1 MYTLTHQK
9 SRLPKTTLLAACCAF
24 FYSSNGAATESVEYD
39 SSFLMG
45 TGASSIDVKRYS
57 QGNPT
62 PPGVYNVRVFINQQ
76 SVASL
81 ELPFVDIGENS
92 AAACITLKNLA
103 QLHIKQ
109 PEYPI
114 TLLAREGE
122 EGDCL
127 DIKKSIEQA
136 EVSYDGSEQHLEISV
151 PQAYVYKTYG
161 GYVDPSLW
169 ESGINA
175 AMLSYSLNAYHS
187 DSKNGNRDSIYGAF
201 NTGLNLGAWHLRAR
215 GNYNWSQDNGNS
227 FDFQDRY
234 LQRDIP
240 AIRSQVIVGDAY
252 TTGETFDSVNVRGM
266 RLYSD
271 SRMLP
276 SALASYAPIIRGVAN
291 SNAKVTVTQNGYK
304 IYESTVPPGEFVIDD
319 L

>member
-1 MYTLTHQK
+1 
-9 SRLPKTTLLAACCAF
+9 
-24 FYSSNGAATESVEYD
+24 
-39 SSFLMG
+39 MG

-127 DIKKSIEQA
+127 DIKNRSSKRKSA
-136 EVSYDGSEQHLEISV
+136 MTAVSSIWKSRFRRLTSIKHMAVMLTPHFGSRVL
-151 PQAYVYKTYG
+151 
-161 GYVDPSLW
+161 
-169 ESGINA
+169 
-175 AMLSYSLNAYHS
+175 M
-187 DSKNGNRDSIYGAF
+187 
-201 NTGLNLGAWHLRAR
+201 
-215 GNYNWSQDNGNS
+215 
-227 FDFQDRY
+227 
-234 LQRDIP
+234 
-240 AIRSQVIVGDAY
+240 
-252 TTGETFDSVNVRGM
+252 
-266 RLYSD
+266 
-271 SRMLP
+271 
-276 SALASYAPIIRGVAN
+276 
-291 SNAKVTVTQNGYK
+291 
-304 IYESTVPPGEFVIDD
+304 PPCF
-319 L
+319 LTH

>member
-24 FYSSNGAATESVEYD
+24 FYSSNGAVTESVEYD

-161 GYVDPSLW
+161 GYVTPHF
-169 ESGINA
+169 G
-175 AMLSYSLNAYHS
+175 
-187 DSKNGNRDSIYGAF
+187 
-201 NTGLNLGAWHLRAR
+201 
-215 GNYNWSQDNGNS
+215 
-227 FDFQDRY
+227 
-234 LQRDIP
+234 
-240 AIRSQVIVGDAY
+240 
-252 TTGETFDSVNVRGM
+252 
-266 RLYSD
+266 
-271 SRMLP
+271 SRVLM
-276 SALASYAPIIRGVAN
+276 
-291 SNAKVTVTQNGYK
+291 
-304 IYESTVPPGEFVIDD
+304 PPCF
-319 L
+319 LTH

>member
-1 MYTLTHQK
+1 
-9 SRLPKTTLLAACCAF
+9 
-24 FYSSNGAATESVEYD
+24 
-39 SSFLMG
+39 
-45 TGASSIDVKRYS
+45 
-57 QGNPT
+57 NPT

-240 AIRSQVIVGDAY
+240 AI
-252 TTGETFDSVNVRGM
+252 
-266 RLYSD
+266 
-271 SRMLP
+271 
-276 SALASYAPIIRGVAN
+276 
-291 SNAKVTVTQNGYK
+291 
-304 IYESTVPPGEFVIDD
+304 
-319 L
+319 